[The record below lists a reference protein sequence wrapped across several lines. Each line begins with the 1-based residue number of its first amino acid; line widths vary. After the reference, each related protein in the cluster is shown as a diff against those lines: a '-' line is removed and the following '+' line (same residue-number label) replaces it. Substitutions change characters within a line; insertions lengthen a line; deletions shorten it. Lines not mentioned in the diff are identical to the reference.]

1 MAAREESPMPDLPL
15 GQTIYLGGA
24 AIAFGLF
31 IVTLFIVQFTA
42 GDKR

>member
-1 MAAREESPMPDLPL
+1 MPDLPL
-15 GQTIYLGGA
+15 GQMIYLGGA
-24 AIAFGLF
+24 AVAFGLF